1 MKYCALNPR
10 RKRASEASK
19 KYAKTQQKNACPR
32 LKIFQPR
39 ARYKS
44 QNIKLVAAYVPPN
57 QNFKLL
63 FFPAIFCLF
72 CLLFL
77 YGRLKFGV
85 LHLVFEN
92 VFIQEDITY
101 SRKHHY

>member
-1 MKYCALNPR
+1 MKYCALKAAR
-10 RKRASEASK
+10 
-19 KYAKTQQKNACPR
+19 KYAKKNACPR

-72 CLLFL
+72 CFLFL
-77 YGRLKFGV
+77 YRRLKFGV